1 MTTTRRLFLFT
12 AAAAAPAMAL
22 PAIALPAPADTIA
35 LRLWAERQTSVE
47 RLRGLT
53 AAYERAWA
61 NVPYWAD
68 SGSRM
73 IDETG
78 AHCDAVVNWP
88 LDPDVTAP
96 PAGWRVVRPS
106 ISECKKLFDFQ
117 VRVFR
122 ATGKYREKCR
132 ATMRRNI
139 RTIVARLRERRRLFY
154 QLGITELNRQIEAT
168 TDAIIETE
176 GQLFELGDSPN
187 VSAAHL
193 MMEVCQNCG
202 LEDFTGGN
210 GYSGA
215 MAIAAMALKPLL
227 PSLSGLIRDHA
238 AFFVDNP
245 GLPLRQTMFAAA

>member
-1 MTTTRRLFLFT
+1 
-12 AAAAAPAMAL
+12 
-22 PAIALPAPADTIA
+22 
-35 LRLWAERQTSVE
+35 
-47 RLRGLT
+47 
-53 AAYERAWA
+53 
-61 NVPYWAD
+61 
-68 SGSRM
+68 
-73 IDETG
+73 
-78 AHCDAVVNWP
+78 
-88 LDPDVTAP
+88 
-96 PAGWRVVRPS
+96 
-106 ISECKKLFDFQ
+106 
-117 VRVFR
+117 
-122 ATGKYREKCR
+122 
-132 ATMRRNI
+132 
-139 RTIVARLRERRRLFY
+139 
-154 QLGITELNRQIEAT
+154 LGITELNRQIEAT

-245 GLPLRQTMFAAA
+245 GLPLRQMMFAAA